1 MDAWSSSPWSPADH
15 VDHDRPAEP
24 RPFIGRLVPGSRVA
38 RYQILNAIGRGG
50 MGEVYA
56 AYHPDLDRRIA
67 LKIVSE
73 SGAAAPDRS
82 ARLLREARAI
92 AHISHPNV
100 ITVYD
105 AGTVDDH
112 VYIAMEF
119 IEGQTLDDWVRAQP
133 RSWREVLDV
142 FIAAGRGLAAA
153 HAAGVVHRDFKP
165 QNVMIGR
172 DGSVR
177 VMDFGLARLD
187 EEPVES
193 DPGVAR
199 GEASPLPLTVTKTGA
214 RRRHARVHG
223 AGAVSTRAR
232 WTPAPISSASA
243 WRCTRRFTDSDRLWR
258 T

>member
-1 MDAWSSSPWSPADH
+1 MNADCIDENRLLSFLDGTIADDDRSRVEEHLACCSACSELLTLVAADH

-67 LKIVSE
+67 LKIVSD

-92 AHISHPNV
+92 ALISHPNV
-100 ITVYD
+100 IAVHD

-119 IEGQTLDDWVRAQP
+119 IEGQTLDEWVRAQP

-165 QNVMIGR
+165 QNIMIGR
-172 DGSVR
+172 DG
-177 VMDFGLARLD
+177 
-187 EEPVES
+187 
-193 DPGVAR
+193 
-199 GEASPLPLTVTKTGA
+199 
-214 RRRHARVHG
+214 
-223 AGAVSTRAR
+223 
-232 WTPAPISSASA
+232 
-243 WRCTRRFTDSDRLWR
+243 
-258 T
+258 